1 MKPIHLKL
9 LAISAALVMS
19 APTFAANYDNY
30 DVVFGK
36 DQGWLFTGY
45 EYVKPSDAKDTQT
58 TIDDLIQAS
67 KLFRKDG
74 VGLAILIVPSKI
86 RIYADELPA
95 DRPIDAYNMAQYSN
109 AMTAL
114 RAGGVN
120 VVDLNSAYLA
130 MTDRAGDNLLYWHLD
145 THWTPKGALVA
156 AETIKSTVMANP
168 ELKAAW
174 AATPEVKYDLTWSPT
189 AHPSRA
195 RDLVH
200 YLKPGTATFP
210 PERAKTFTVERAT
223 ASTAGLT
230 GAGDTVG
237 VTVIGSSYTDPGTG
251 YPDAVRYELQRD
263 VLALSLPVDQ
273 GPWSGMA
280 AYLKNEFKTSKPKLI
295 IWEIPERDL
304 HSPPAAK
311 WREARYQIDNAQWLQ
326 EITQDLK

>member
-1 MKPIHLKL
+1 
-9 LAISAALVMS
+9 MS
-19 APTFAANYDNY
+19 AVFALAAPALAASNY

-45 EYVKPSDAKDTQT
+45 EYVKPADANDTQT
-58 TIDDLIQAS
+58 TINDLIEAS
-67 KLFRKDG
+67 KLFRQNG

-95 DRPIDAYNMAQYSN
+95 DRPIDAYNMAQYGK
-109 AMTAL
+109 AVTAL

-120 VVDLNSAYLA
+120 VVDLNTAYLGMA
-130 MTDRAGDNLLYWHLD
+130 DRKGDNLLYFHLD

-156 AETIKSTVMANP
+156 AETIKSTVMATP

-174 AATPEVKYDLTWSPT
+174 AAAPEVKYNLAWSAR

-200 YLKPGTATFP
+200 YLKPGTASFP
-210 PERAKTFTVERAT
+210 PERAKTFKVARET

-230 GAGDTVG
+230 GAGDAVG
-237 VTVIGSSYTDPGTG
+237 VTVIGSSYTDAGTG

-263 VLALSLPVDQ
+263 VLDLSLPVDQ

-280 AYLKNEFKTSKPKLI
+280 AYLKNEFKASKPKLV

-311 WREARYQIDNAQWLQ
+311 WREARYQIDNATWLKEIEQ
-326 EITQDLK
+326 ELK

>member
-1 MKPIHLKL
+1 MKPFHLKL
-9 LAISAALVMS
+9 LAMGAVLALSVPAIAAS
-19 APTFAANYDNY
+19 NY

-45 EYVKPSDAKDTQT
+45 EYVKPADAPETQT
-58 TIDDLIQAS
+58 TINDLIEAS
-67 KLFRKDG
+67 KLFRQSG
-74 VGLAILIVPSKI
+74 VGLAIMIVPSKI

-95 DRPIDAYNMAQYSN
+95 DRPIDAYNMAQYGKAVS
-109 AMTAL
+109 AL

-120 VVDLNSAYLA
+120 VVDLNTPYLA
-130 MTDRAGDNLLYWHLD
+130 MTDRRGDNLLYYHLD

-156 AETIKSTVMANP
+156 AETIKSTVMSNP

-174 AATPEVKYDLTWSPT
+174 AATPEVKYDLTWSKR

-200 YLKPGTATFP
+200 YLTPGTATFA
-210 PERAKTFTVERAT
+210 PERVKTFKVNRET
-223 ASTAGLT
+223 ASAASLT

-237 VTVIGSSYTDPGTG
+237 VTVIGSSYTDAGTG

-263 VLALSLPVDQ
+263 VLDLSLPVDQ

-280 AYLKNEFKTSKPKLI
+280 AYLRNEFKTSKPKLV
-295 IWEIPERDL
+295 IWEIPERSL
-304 HSPPAAK
+304 HSPPPAK
-311 WREARYQIDNAQWLQ
+311 WREARYQIDNAKWLQ
-326 EITQDLK
+326 EIKQELK